1 MEALTIDEIISAKKN
16 FLNIDKDLN
25 LIHSVNETKE
35 TYYLIHCV
43 AIITFLLLKQQALAE
58 SSAIM
63 LLVVIYFLHRWKFH
77 LSHMIIHNVLL
88 FSHLFEKKYAY
99 ELLDKLNLCDQDYGK
114 ICHVMSEFY
123 KKEGM

>member
-35 TYYLIHCV
+35 TYY
-43 AIITFLLLKQQALAE
+43 
-58 SSAIM
+58 
-63 LLVVIYFLHRWKFH
+63 FLHRWEFH

-114 ICHVMSEFY
+114 IRHVMSEFY

>member
-43 AIITFLLLKQQALAE
+43 AIITFLLLN
-58 SSAIM
+58 
-63 LLVVIYFLHRWKFH
+63 LLNH
-77 LSHMIIHNVLL
+77 LR
-88 FSHLFEKKYAY
+88 
-99 ELLDKLNLCDQDYGK
+99 
-114 ICHVMSEFY
+114 
-123 KKEGM
+123 

>member
-43 AIITFLLLKQQALAE
+43 AIITFLLLKQQALCDNAF
-58 SSAIM
+58 SG
-63 LLVVIYFLHRWKFH
+63 
-77 LSHMIIHNVLL
+77 NL
-88 FSHLFEKKYAY
+88 FSSSVEISFIPH
-99 ELLDKLNLCDQDYGK
+99 DYT
-114 ICHVMSEFY
+114 
-123 KKEGM
+123 

>member
-43 AIITFLLLKQQALAE
+43 AIIKFLLLNQHALAAF
-58 SSAIM
+58 SG
-63 LLVVIYFLHRWKFH
+63 
-77 LSHMIIHNVLL
+77 NL
-88 FSHLFEKKYAY
+88 FSSSVEISFIPH
-99 ELLDKLNLCDQDYGK
+99 DYT
-114 ICHVMSEFY
+114 
-123 KKEGM
+123 